1 MSEPTGYFKIK
12 EMPADERPRERLL
25 AHGAGALSTS
35 ELLAII
41 LRTGRQ
47 QRNARELAAELLHRF
62 GGLQGVAKAPIE
74 ELCAVDGI
82 GDAKAVQLKAAFALG
97 ARLTASRGPERPE
110 VHTSRD
116 VMALLGDEMRLHEEE
131 RFKILMLDRKNRL
144 IRDETVSVGTLDASL
159 VHPREVF
166 RSAIRASCAS
176 VIVCHNHPTGDC
188 RPSSVDR
195 ETTRRIKE
203 AGELVGIRLLDHVIV
218 GDAEYYSFKDNDE
231 L

>member
-1 MSEPTGYFKIK
+1 MTESTGYFKIK
-12 EMPADERPRERLL
+12 ELPADERPRERLL

-62 GGLQGVAKAPIE
+62 GGLQGVAKAPID

-82 GDAKAVQLKAAFALG
+82 GQAKAVQLKAAFALG
-97 ARLTASRGPERPE
+97 SRLTASRGAERAE
-110 VHTSRD
+110 IRSSRD
-116 VMALLGDEMRLHEEE
+116 VLALVGDEMRLYEQE
-131 RFKILMLDRKNRL
+131 RFKILLLDTKNRL
-144 IRDETVSVGTLDASL
+144 IRDETVSVGTLNASL

-166 RSAIRASCAS
+166 RSAIRASSAA

-188 RPSSVDR
+188 APSREDH
-195 ETTRRIKE
+195 ETTRRIRE
-203 AGELVGIRLLDHVIV
+203 AGELVGIRLLDHVII
-218 GDAEYYSFKDNDE
+218 GDGDYYSFKDNDA

>member
-1 MSEPTGYFKIK
+1 MTEQGRYFKIK
-12 EMPADERPRERLL
+12 ELPADERPRERLL
-25 AHGAGALSTS
+25 EQGAGALATS

-47 QRNARELAAELLHRF
+47 NRNARELASELLHRF

-82 GDAKAVQLKAAFALG
+82 GKAKAVQLKAAFALG
-97 ARLTASRGPERPE
+97 SRLTAARGPERPE
-110 VHTSRD
+110 ICSSRD
-116 VMALLGDEMRLHEEE
+116 VVALVGDELRLCEQE
-131 RFKILMLDRKNRL
+131 RFKILLLDTKNRV
-144 IRDETVSVGTLDASL
+144 IRDETVSVGTLNASL

-166 RSAIRASCAS
+166 RSAIRASSAS

-188 RPSSVDR
+188 RPSREDG
-195 ETTRRIKE
+195 ETTRRIRE
-203 AGELVGIRLLDHVIV
+203 AGELVGIRLLDHIII
-218 GDAEYYSFKDNDE
+218 GDAEYYSYKDNDA